1 MLHPQLTLSIGTV
14 PSSTFES
21 FMPGSGNAEAYATL
35 VAFCAG
41 EVSAGEV
48 NAGEVN
54 AGEVKEKQIFLW
66 GESASGKTHLL
77 SAACQHFT
85 SRGRQVAYMTGELAS
100 HSGALS
106 AMESIDL
113 LCLDDLHLMEPSA
126 QETLFHC
133 INRCRDSGTRLI
145 FSSKVSID
153 ELSFSLADLVT
164 RLSWGPV
171 FQLHTLTDEELPNA
185 LALQLQLRGLDVS
198 TDVIEYIVRRYPRNM
213 QDLTQLVDQL
223 DQASLTEQRR
233 ITIPLVRSV
242 SELMA

>member
-1 MLHPQLTLSIGTV
+1 MVKHNMLHPQLTLSIGTV
-14 PSSTFES
+14 ASSTFES
-21 FMPGSGNAEAYATL
+21 FMPGSGNADAYATL
-35 VAFCAG
+35 MAFCAG
-41 EVSAGEV
+41 KD
-48 NAGEVN
+48 N
-54 AGEVKEKQIFLW
+54 EKQIFLW
-66 GESASGKTHLL
+66 GENATGKTHLL
-77 SAACQHFT
+77 SAACQQFT
-85 SRGRQVAYMTGELAS
+85 AGGYQVAYMTGDLAS
-100 HSGALS
+100 HNGALN

-113 LCLDDLHLMEPSA
+113 LCLDDLHLLELSA

-171 FQLHTLTDEELPNA
+171 FQLHALADEELPNA

-198 TDVIEYIVRRYPRNM
+198 ADVIEYIVRRYPRNM
-213 QDLTQLVDQL
+213 QDLTQLVERL

-242 SELMA
+242 SELMV